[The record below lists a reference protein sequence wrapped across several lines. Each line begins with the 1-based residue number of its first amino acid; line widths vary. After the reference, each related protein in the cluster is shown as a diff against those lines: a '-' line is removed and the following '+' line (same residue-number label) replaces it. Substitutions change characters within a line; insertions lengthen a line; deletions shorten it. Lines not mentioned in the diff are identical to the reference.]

1 VNYPSKTG
9 LPASGVKKL
18 KVKNLFLKIKNEKWT
33 K

>member
-1 VNYPSKTG
+1 MG

-18 KVKNLFLKIKNEKWT
+18 KVKNLFLKIKNEKWM